1 MARRLISVF
10 CAYWLTFALVYACEI
25 DYPIW
30 IQRSPTADPLYRFI
44 RNGKMGFID
53 HGGKIVVK
61 PKLDYLG
68 VNYGDEFE
76 DGLLA
81 IDSSGGVYVDRNGK
95 TVIDKSFARSRI
107 FSEGLAVAKSED
119 SGKWGYIN
127 TKGEW
132 VISPRFDNFPKGYV
146 GPFLGGLAEIEAAG
160 KVGYIDP
167 TGAFAI
173 SPRFL
178 QGDYFLDGMA
188 RVVVEGPCMY
198 SSGPCGDFS
207 GLPKGTKFD
216 PSLPPCKYTFVDR
229 RGNIVSEDRYDGA
242 GAFSEGLAPVRIERQ
257 WGYID
262 KTGKMVIAPQF
273 EAANSFSEGVALVSS
288 KGRYGYIDHAGK
300 YVIAPQ
306 FSYAESFSDGLAVVG
321 SRDSGVW
328 YMDHTGKQ
336 AIPGKY
342 QIASGFF
349 KGLAHVRLKS
359 VSADEALYLGNFA
372 YIDRAGRRVFSYTIK
387 DDDFR

>member
-1 MARRLISVF
+1 
-10 CAYWLTFALVYACEI
+10 
-25 DYPIW
+25 
-30 IQRSPTADPLYRFI
+30 
-44 RNGKMGFID
+44 MGFID

-68 VNYGDEFE
+68 GNYGDEFE

-81 IDSSGGVYVDRNGK
+81 IDSSDGVYVDRNGK

-107 FSEGLAVAKSED
+107 FSEGLADAKSPD
-119 SGKWGYIN
+119 SGKWGYVN

-132 VISPRFDNFPKGYV
+132 VISPRFDNFSNGYL
-146 GPFLGGLAEIEAAG
+146 GPFHGGRAEIEVAG

-173 SPRFL
+173 TPQFL
-178 QGDYFLDGMA
+178 KGEYFSDGMA
-188 RVVVEGPCMY
+188 RVVVEGPCMVF
-198 SSGPCGDFS
+198 SSQCGDFS

-216 PSLPPCKYTFVDR
+216 PSLPQCKYTFVDQ
-229 RGNIVSEDRYDGA
+229 RGNIISEDRYDGA
-242 GAFSEGLAPVRIERQ
+242 GAFSEGMAPVRIGKQ

-262 KTGKMVIAPQF
+262 KTGKIVVSPQF
-273 EAANSFSEGVALVSS
+273 EAADSFSDGVALVSS

-300 YVIAPQ
+300 YVVTSQ

-321 SRDSGVW
+321 SRNSGVW
-328 YMDHTGKQ
+328 YIDHTGKQ
-336 AIPGKY
+336 AIPGKF

-359 VSADEALYLGNFA
+359 VSADEALYLGTFA
-372 YIDRAGRRVFSYTIK
+372 YIDRTGRRVFSYTIK
-387 DDDFR
+387 DDDFQ